1 MVFYF
6 QKFNSCNNGIYS
18 EKLMLCTMWS
28 PPKYQIFATI
38 WSPVKYHFLLNYS
51 LSLGKYQIITIM
63 WSFQK
68 ISDVYKNMISYE
80 RLNVK
85 NDVISSKKWNV
96 LTFKNK
102 TWLSVVSKR
111 LFYIIFFKKTNDLP
125 KMRWKK
131 CRS

>member
-1 MVFYF
+1 M
-6 QKFNSCNNGIYS
+6 C
-18 EKLMLCTMWS
+18 
-28 PPKYQIFATI
+28 P
-38 WSPVKYHFLLNYS
+38 
-51 LSLGKYQIITIM
+51 
-63 WSFQK
+63 FQK